1 MKLLLFLMAMVVS
14 VNAYADLGGCVVYK
28 AKYVMKD
35 GRTIT
40 GFLPLQGHEDYAYLD
55 DATHINRFCSDV
67 EFQKL
72 INTVFYA
79 QQKTLNFKIYKQIH
93 RVNYGRS
100 ANQKDS
106 PSPDICAFTDSNS
119 VLSLNL
125 DSIKYTLFI
134 SAKNADWAY
143 ILTSI
148 QLFDRKTCL
157 MMQNREVVN
166 HTYLFH
172 DPVPESPTY
181 IHEFDSY
188 LVLNYNKDVSL
199 ITLNQWMKDISD
211 RFYMPELN
219 QIHAKIKSDNQL
231 LEVEKER
238 VSSQI
243 IQELRQKGIILIYVQ
258 STC

>member
-1 MKLLLFLMAMVVS
+1 MKILPFLMAMVWS

-40 GFLPLQGHEDYAYLD
+40 GFLPLLGYEDYAYMD
-55 DATHINRFCSDV
+55 DLTHTNRYCSDL

-72 INTVFYA
+72 INKVFYA
-79 QQKTLNFKIYKQIH
+79 QQKTLNFKIYKQIY
-93 RVNYGRS
+93 RVNFGSS

-106 PSPDICAFTDSNS
+106 PSPDICAFTDSTS

-143 ILTSI
+143 ILTAI
-148 QLFDRKTCL
+148 QLFDSKTCQ
-157 MMQNREVVN
+157 MMQKKEVLN
-166 HTYLFH
+166 HTYLSH
-172 DPVPESPTY
+172 EPVAESPTY

-188 LVLNYNKDVSL
+188 FVLNYNKDISAISL
-199 ITLNQWMKDISD
+199 NKWMREISE
-211 RFYMPELN
+211 RFYLPELN
-219 QIHAKIKSDNQL
+219 QIHAKNKSDNQL
-231 LEVEKER
+231 LKAEKER
-238 VSSQI
+238 VTSQI

>member
-1 MKLLLFLMAMVVS
+1 
-14 VNAYADLGGCVVYK
+14 
-28 AKYVMKD
+28 
-35 GRTIT
+35 
-40 GFLPLQGHEDYAYLD
+40 
-55 DATHINRFCSDV
+55 
-67 EFQKL
+67 
-72 INTVFYA
+72 
-79 QQKTLNFKIYKQIH
+79 
-93 RVNYGRS
+93 
-100 ANQKDS
+100 
-106 PSPDICAFTDSNS
+106 
-119 VLSLNL
+119 
-125 DSIKYTLFI
+125 
-134 SAKNADWAY
+134 
-143 ILTSI
+143 
-148 QLFDRKTCL
+148 

-172 DPVPESPTY
+172 DPVPESQTY